1 VAALPLPFALGVG
14 APVQAR
20 AASLEEA
27 ERDTFARLY
36 TALAPRVHRFLS
48 DLLFDATL
56 ARDGTQETFAR
67 VLLHP
72 HLSRDEARIVP
83 FVFGVARNVSLEL
96 RRARARAG
104 STNGNEP
111 ETVAP
116 PSTCPEATLA
126 GHETARAL
134 RDGLAALPE
143 ERRAILLL
151 RLDHGLSYDDVAT
164 TMGVSLAKVKIEI
177 FRAKEAL
184 RAHLEASR

>member
-1 VAALPLPFALGVG
+1 MAALPFPFALGM
-14 APVQAR
+14 APPAETR
-20 AASLEEA
+20 SPSLEA
-27 ERDTFARLY
+27 TERDAFARLY
-36 TALAPRVHRFLS
+36 ATLAPRIHRFLS

-72 HLSRDEARIVP
+72 HLSHDASRVVP
-83 FVFGVARNVSLEL
+83 FVFGIARNVSLEL
-96 RRARARAG
+96 RKARVRAG
-104 STNGNEP
+104 SATGNEP
-111 ETVAP
+111 ETIAP
-116 PSTCPEATLA
+116 PSACPEASLA
-126 GHETARAL
+126 CQETAAAL
-134 RDGLAALPE
+134 RAGLAELPE

-184 RAHLEASR
+184 RAHLEASK